1 MKRYYWVAILLFL
14 AVFFEVRAQS
24 HWIYTEDKAGASI
37 IYIVCG
43 LLVGIMPLIK
53 LPYRPQSSFFTPIH
67 LKPYIVLVKLV
78 IWGVFVFFAI
88 QACLKIFSKYEI
100 DYYQADMLP
109 VIEIMSSRFLA
120 GEEVYAF
127 IPEIWNGMEPVYLPT
142 MWLPF
147 VPSVAWNFDMRWT
160 TLAFILGGCLLVSLH
175 PTRSKWKEQSIE
187 SLLAF
192 VPLALLFFDDLFI
205 VHRAVVMGLSEEG
218 VVFGFHLLLVFALI
232 WRRTVP
238 LAIALSCCVLSRY
251 VIVIWATMYIMHLFF
266 AKRSKLA
273 LQVMAIGIGLSTFLM
288 WMTGAFSQLA
298 IFVGLQGEYVDLLEV
313 KRWDYEEQINKA
325 LGLAKF
331 FAYEDLI
338 IMHRWFLF
346 TAFVVPFLCLGIV
359 QVFKKWI
366 NMSFFALCSLKITL
380 VFFYNLLIIPYEYLF
395 YTSTFVSIGIM
406 FYYLNPQLH
415 PKTESVS

>member
-1 MKRYYWVAILLFL
+1 
-14 AVFFEVRAQS
+14 
-24 HWIYTEDKAGASI
+24 
-37 IYIVCG
+37 
-43 LLVGIMPLIK
+43 
-53 LPYRPQSSFFTPIH
+53 
-67 LKPYIVLVKLV
+67 
-78 IWGVFVFFAI
+78 
-88 QACLKIFSKYEI
+88 
-100 DYYQADMLP
+100 
-109 VIEIMSSRFLA
+109 
-120 GEEVYAF
+120 
-127 IPEIWNGMEPVYLPT
+127 
-142 MWLPF
+142 
-147 VPSVAWNFDMRWT
+147 
-160 TLAFILGGCLLVSLH
+160 
-175 PTRSKWKEQSIE
+175 
-187 SLLAF
+187 
-192 VPLALLFFDDLFI
+192 
-205 VHRAVVMGLSEEG
+205 
-218 VVFGFHLLLVFALI
+218 
-232 WRRTVP
+232 
-238 LAIALSCCVLSRY
+238 
-251 VIVIWATMYIMHLFF
+251 MHLFF